1 MAILDTLFGG
11 SSQAELLGGL
21 LGEDKMNQLR
31 SQAAQTGLI
40 NAAIGYFAQPK
51 NQRFGSALPY
61 LARAL
66 TAGQQG
72 AQGVYEDALRNYQFQ
87 QKMEEVNREK
97 AARAE
102 FEKARGNLFTTTPA
116 KYQEVTLPGG
126 YAPQQAEVQAEQ
138 VAPNYG
144 LTKLPDVTQRVMTA
158 PEQQVMNE
166 QALQQMLLS
175 GDPRATSYLTGLKTI
190 KEISTPAKQFNI
202 LNEEQAKAYGLPTDR
217 GQRYQLTSSG
227 VQLIGGTEQK
237 ESKGPSYTDAYK
249 NLAITMFGTDNPADL
264 TVEQRRQLDA
274 TVRQRSL
281 EKPPQTV
288 VMTPRQVFQDEQ
300 SLRKEYTA
308 IPEVKLFGEVQNAF
322 DTIKTSLTKASP
334 AGDLAGATKFMKLL
348 DPGSVVRESELGMAM
363 AATGALD
370 RALNYFQM
378 LKSGQKLSPTQRQD
392 FLDLS
397 SQLYEAA
404 KERKT
409 AFDNQ
414 YADIASQ
421 NQLNPSNV
429 VRGWKPSGGWSI
441 KEKK

>member
-1 MAILDTLFGG
+1 MASLLDLFTG
-11 SSQAELLGGL
+11 QPPEYMTGL
-21 LGEDKMNQLR
+21 LGEDAMNKLR
-31 SQAAQTGLI
+31 SQAQTTGLV
-40 NAAIGYFAQPK
+40 NAAIGYLAQPK
-51 NQRFGSALPY
+51 NQRLGSALPY
-61 LARAL
+61 LARAF

-72 AQGVYEDALRNYQFQ
+72 AQGVYEDALKNYQVQ
-87 QKMEEVNREK
+87 QQM
-97 AARAE
+97 
-102 FEKARGNLFTTTPA
+102 
-116 KYQEVTLPGG
+116 
-126 YAPQQAEVQAEQ
+126 AEVQKKKEQ
-138 VAPNYG
+138 QQQLQNLISGIQDPQERLFA
-144 LTKLPDVTQRVMTA
+144 QIA
-158 PEQQVMNE
+158 PEQYVANAMK
-166 QALQQMLLS
+166 
-175 GDPRATSYLTGLKTI
+175 PKTQ
-190 KEISTPAKQFNI
+190 KTFAV

-217 GQRYQLTSSG
+217 GQRYQMTDSG

-237 ESKGPSYTDAYK
+237 ETKGPSYTDMYK
-249 NLAITMFGTDNPADL
+249 NLAITMFGTDNPSELNA
-264 TVEQRRQLDA
+264 TQRKQLDDA
-274 TVRQRSL
+274 VRKRNL
-281 EKPPQTV
+281 ERPPQTV
-288 VMTPRQVFQDEQ
+288 VMTPRQIFQDEQ
-300 SLRKEYTA
+300 ALRKEYTA
-308 IPEVKLFGEVQNAF
+308 IPEVKLFSEVQNAF

-378 LKSGQKLSPTQRQD
+378 LKSGQKLNPTQRQD

-404 KERKT
+404 RQRKS

>member
-61 LARAL
+61 VARAL

-72 AQGVYEDALRNYQFQ
+72 AQGVYDDALRNYQTQLQLTEAKRQ
-87 QKMEEVNREK
+87 QE
-97 AARAE
+97 
-102 FEKARGNLFTTTPA
+102 
-116 KYQEVTLPGG
+116 
-126 YAPQQAEVQAEQ
+126 QQA
-138 VAPNYG
+138 
-144 LTKLPDVTQRVMTA
+144 R
-158 PEQQVMNE
+158 
-166 QALQQMLLS
+166 LQQML
-175 GDPRATSYLTGLKTI
+175 GGIEDPKERLFAELAPAAYVRETIESQRPKQQKTFAILTPDQAT
-190 KEISTPAKQFNI
+190 
-202 LNEEQAKAYGLPTDR
+202 AYGLPTDR
-217 GQRYQLTSSG
+217 GQRYQMTDTG
-227 VQLIGGTEQK
+227 VQLIAGTEQK
-237 ESKGPSYTDAYK
+237 ETKGASYTDAYK

-264 TVEQRRQLDA
+264 TVEQRKQLDA

-300 SLRKEYTA
+300 ALRKEYTA

-322 DTIKTSLTKASP
+322 DTIKTSLTKESP

-370 RALNYFQM
+370 RAVNYFEM
-378 LKSGQKLSPTQRQD
+378 LKSGKKLNPTQRQD

-404 KERKT
+404 KQRKS
-409 AFDNQ
+409 AYDEQ
-414 YADIASQ
+414 YANIASQ
-421 NQLNPSNV
+421 NQLSPSNV

>member
-21 LGEDKMNQLR
+21 LGEDKLNQLR
-31 SQAAQTGLI
+31 SQATQTGLI
-40 NAAIGYFAQPK
+40 NAAIGYLAQPK

-61 LARAL
+61 LARAF

-72 AQGVYEDALRNYQFQ
+72 AQGVYDDALRNYQTQ
-87 QKMEEVNREK
+87 AQLTE
-97 AARAE
+97 
-102 FEKARGNLFTTTPA
+102 A
-116 KYQEVTLPGG
+116 KRKQE
-126 YAPQQAEVQAEQ
+126 QQA
-138 VAPNYG
+138 
-144 LTKLPDVTQRVMTA
+144 KLQEMIGGIQDPQERLFAQIA
-158 PEQQVMNE
+158 PEQYVSQKMKPRAQQAFAILTPE
-166 QALQQMLLS
+166 QA
-175 GDPRATSYLTGLKTI
+175 G
-190 KEISTPAKQFNI
+190 
-202 LNEEQAKAYGLPTDR
+202 AYGLPTDR
-217 GQRYQLTSSG
+217 GQRYQMTENG
-227 VQLIGGTEQK
+227 VQLISGTESK
-237 ESKGPSYTDAYK
+237 EPKGPSFTDSYK
-249 NLAITMFGTDNPADL
+249 NLSIVMFGTDNPNEL
-264 TVEQRRQLDA
+264 SVEQRKQLDSE
-274 TVRQRSL
+274 VRKRSL

-300 SLRKEYTA
+300 ALRKEYTA

-397 SQLYEAA
+397 NQLYEAA
-404 KERKT
+404 KQRKS

-429 VRGWKPSGGWSI
+429 VRGWKPNGGWSI